1 MFKKPAF
8 YGVANVGIKI
18 NKTNHKTLIFKRIVS
33 QKHIRIFFQH
43 FLRYFYG

>member
-18 NKTNHKTLIFKRIVS
+18 NKTNHKTLIFKCIIS
-33 QKHIRIFFQH
+33 QKPIYIFFQH